1 MKKLL
6 LLLFLMPNLV
16 MEAVAGT
23 QCFEKA
29 WAHPGNGGLGLTRGH
44 AIELCSGG

>member
-6 LLLFLMPNLV
+6 LFLIPNLV
-16 MEAVAGT
+16 MEAAAGT
-23 QCFEKA
+23 QCFDKA
-29 WAHPGNGGLGLTRGH
+29 FAHPGNGGLGLTRGQ